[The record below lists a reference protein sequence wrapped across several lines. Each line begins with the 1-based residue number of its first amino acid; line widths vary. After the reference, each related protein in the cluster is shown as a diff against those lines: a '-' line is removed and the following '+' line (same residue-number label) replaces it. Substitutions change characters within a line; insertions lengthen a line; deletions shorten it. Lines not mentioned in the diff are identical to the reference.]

1 MLERIAQTLR
11 VPAADLDEYA
21 QLTELGIDSL
31 TAVELRLWIQGD
43 LEVEPAIEQLFTTP
57 SIRDLAIE
65 IDQMLDGKTSVTTNS
80 HANARA
86 DQPQWVVCPQPRPG
100 AQFRLICFPY
110 AGGGASAF
118 KDWVDAT
125 PEHIELCVVQLPG
138 REERL
143 GEPLMTNMAALVDAL
158 THEIVAS
165 TDRPF
170 AFLGHSMGAIVSYEV
185 ACQLRA
191 KGATQPQH
199 LFVSARAAP
208 HLEGKDEPL
217 RSLVNNQFIE
227 RLHQTY
233 GAVPEAIRN
242 SAELQN
248 VFLPIL
254 RADVELLETH
264 TDIAPDPLECP
275 ISALGGASDP
285 AISATML
292 AGWRERT
299 SAKFVQHEFPGDHF
313 YIHAERDAVMAA
325 IVDALSADR

>member
-1 MLERIAQTLR
+1 MAIYVNQGTLYTKIPVKIYYRQTIMVKRACSELSVSHHFSPLGSPACNTPKACFSR
-11 VPAADLDEYA
+11 RSPSAAGAVPV
-21 QLTELGIDSL
+21 GF

-57 SIRDLAIE
+57 NIRDLAIE

-80 HANARA
+80 HANARL
-86 DQPQWVVCPQPRPG
+86 DQPQWVVCPQPRPD

-125 PEHIELCVVQLPG
+125 PEHIELCIVQLPG

-191 KGATQPQH
+191 KGATQPKH

-208 HLEGKDEPL
+208 HLEGKGEPL
-217 RSLVNNQFIE
+217 RSLGRITSSLNAFTSPTVLC
-227 RLHQTY
+227 RK
-233 GAVPEAIRN
+233 R
-242 SAELQN
+242 
-248 VFLPIL
+248 
-254 RADVELLETH
+254 
-264 TDIAPDPLECP
+264 
-275 ISALGGASDP
+275 
-285 AISATML
+285 SAT
-292 AGWRERT
+292 APSYRT
-299 SAKFVQHEFPGDHF
+299 CSYPF
-313 YIHAERDAVMAA
+313 
-325 IVDALSADR
+325 